1 MTQPKRIL
9 YRGIPMIEGW
19 PERSILLRTFCHTRL
34 TGKLFPA
41 FVAAT
46 NKTTGVRSNV
56 LAMIAGFSKANF
68 TCQVATSNNAQYVEA
83 NCSLVT
89 ALSMIERIAN
99 DQNDAEF
106 SS

>member
-19 PERSILLRTFCHTRL
+19 PEKIEAA
-34 TGKLFPA
+34 PA
-41 FVAAT
+41 FVTAT

-68 TCQVATSNNAQYVEA
+68 TCRVATSNNAQYVEA

-89 ALSMIERIAN
+89 VLSMIERIA
-99 DQNDAEF
+99 DSE
-106 SS
+106 